1 MGVSSLTLTPPLF
14 LAAPAHSPSVFPLV
28 SCSCDGDRVS
38 FGCLASGFFPTPAAI
53 TWEGVASGE
62 ALSFPEVSTASDALS
77 VTSRVTAPAEE
88 AEGGEFVC
96 RVQHRS
102 SDVQESVTACPPAP
116 ALSISLLAD
125 PNQDGHAPDPAHV
138 LLLCQVRGR
147 GAADARLTWAV
158 NGDVTDLGAELSSCQ
173 DGGGAGHAT
182 LSGRANVSR
191 ELWEGGANFSCQADH
206 AHLDTPLRASL
217 STFCPQPSPSV
228 LILPPSLRDLYLS
241 PSPNLTCVAS
251 NLKSPRVKFTW
262 ERSGGGGALGVA
274 TSGPFIPTGTGFSNR
289 NWFLQLVL
297 PTGTSL
303 LQSEP
308 VSPNRNWFSQTGTSP
323 KSPPSPFPDAAAV
336 APKVFAFPP
345 PPEELAASETATLT
359 CLASGFRPRDVLV
372 TWTQQDAPVDER
384 KFSVLGPEE
393 DAGSSGT
400 FSVYS
405 KLSVPAEEWRRGD
418 VFGCVVGH
426 DGIQG
431 VRFIQRNLDK
441 AAARPASVNVS
452 VVLADSDLVC
462 Y

>member
-1 MGVSSLTLTPPLF
+1 LESI
-14 LAAPAHSPSVFPLV
+14 SVFPLV

-102 SDVQESVTACPPAP
+102 SDVTATPPTP
-116 ALSISLLAD
+116 
-125 PNQDGHAPDPAHV
+125 P
-138 LLLCQVRGR
+138 
-147 GAADARLTWAV
+147 T
-158 NGDVTDLGAELSSCQ
+158 SSC
-173 DGGGAGHAT
+173 
-182 LSGRANVSR
+182 
-191 ELWEGGANFSCQADH
+191 
-206 AHLDTPLRASL
+206 
-217 STFCPQPSPSV
+217 CPQPSPSV

-274 TSGPFIPTGTGFSNR
+274 TSGPAHRLPSGLYELRNFLGVCAEDWNSGDVFTCKVTEEETGEELSASAR
-289 NWFLQLVL
+289 KDV
-297 PTGTSL
+297 
-303 LQSEP
+303 
-308 VSPNRNWFSQTGTSP
+308 
-323 KSPPSPFPDAAAV
+323 DAAAV

>member
-1 MGVSSLTLTPPLF
+1 G
-14 LAAPAHSPSVFPLV
+14 VFPLV

-102 SDVQESVTACPPAP
+102 SDVQETP

-274 TSGPFIPTGTGFSNR
+274 TSGPAHRLPSGLYELRNFLGVCAEDWNSGDVFTCKVTEEETG
-289 NWFLQLVL
+289 
-297 PTGTSL
+297 
-303 LQSEP
+303 ED
-308 VSPNRNWFSQTGTSP
+308 P